1 VSLPTSPLDAGHSLA
16 ILIDAE
22 NTPVGCIGE
31 VMTSCATYGRANI
44 IRAYGDWM
52 QQTLSPWRD
61 IFREYPITA
70 VQQFHYI
77 PGKNSSDSAMN
88 IDAMDIIS
96 TKRVDTF
103 ILVTS
108 DSDFTRLA
116 TRAREEGLRVI
127 GVGQKSSARSFVKAC
142 DQFLYLENLYQPPG
156 TEKKESKVTKVKPQA
171 EAGTKPPMP
180 TIEGADTGKEL
191 LEKAALAW
199 QAEDSLITG
208 TQLAELLRRL
218 DPGFSPRNYGFSTIA
233 QFVSRYPSMITRTG
247 RTKGV
252 DVIYEIKQSSK

>member
-1 VSLPTSPLDAGHSLA
+1 MDSGHSLA

-61 IFREYPITA
+61 VFREYPITA
-70 VQQFHYI
+70 IQQFHYVS
-77 PGKNSSDSAMN
+77 GKNSSDSAMN

-96 TKRVDTF
+96 MKRVDTF

-127 GVGQKSSARSFVKAC
+127 GIGQKNSARSFVKAC
-142 DQFLYLENLYQPPG
+142 DQFLYLENLYQPP
-156 TEKKESKVTKVKPQA
+156 ESEERESKATKAKLQA
-171 EAGTKPPMP
+171 EATGKPQEKPPMP
-180 TIEGADTGKEL
+180 SIEGADTGKNL
-191 LEKAALAW
+191 LAKAAQAW
-199 QAEDSLITG
+199 QAEDGLITG
-208 TQLAELLRRL
+208 AQLAELLRRL
-218 DPGFSPRNYGFSTIA
+218 DPSFSPRNYGYYTVA
-233 QFVSRYPSMITRTG
+233 QFVSRYPSVITRTG
-247 RTKGV
+247 RKKGE
-252 DVIYEIKQSSK
+252 DIIYEIKKNSK